1 MASISVVPTL
11 ETISQTKSKFTNIE
25 LALFN
30 GARKVG
36 EAKLVLVNYNEMRE
50 NGEFLDTVAR
60 RTSEDM
66 HLALS
71 ALSKHSLFAYGI
83 LCDTQMMH
91 CRVPIVVYL
100 SRIYVY
106 PEYRCKGYGTEFI
119 RMLPDITQRITL
131 SRPIAIAVYI
141 SPQSKTV
148 THNGMTASIPKK
160 ELRAMQTQME
170 TMFGNAGYIK
180 PSKALSHKKCM
191 VWTEGGYT

>member
-1 MASISVVPTL
+1 MASISIIPTL
-11 ETISQTKSKFTNIE
+11 ETISDQQSKFTNIE
-25 LALFN
+25 LAIFN

-36 EAKLVLVNYNEMRE
+36 EAKLVLVNYDEMRQD
-50 NGEFLDTVAR
+50 GKYLDTVAR
-60 RTSEDM
+60 HTSEDM

-71 ALSKHSLFAYGI
+71 ALSKHSLFSYGI

-100 SRIYVY
+100 ARIYVY
-106 PEYRCKGYGTEFI
+106 PEYRGKGYGKAFLKL
-119 RMLPDITQRITL
+119 LPTIVQRITL
-131 SRPIAIAVYI
+131 SSPIAIAVYV

-148 THNGMTASIPKK
+148 THNGMVKDVPKK

-170 TMFGNAGYIK
+170 TMFTKAGYMK

-191 VWTEGGYT
+191 AWTE